1 MVEGNVQRLKYFI
14 VIIRML
20 LAFTDTSRTCS
31 LPVRST
37 DTDISSAATA
47 WKVGNESLLVPLT
60 QHFHDLGDCEHG

>member
-20 LAFTDTSRTCS
+20 LAFTDTCTSG
-31 LPVRST
+31 LPVPS
-37 DTDISSAATA
+37 TDISSAATA